1 METKEHFVITINRE
15 LGSGGRTI
23 GRKLAELLGVKY
35 YDKAIIQGLT
45 DKYGLSAEEIERLK
59 SQEKSSWW
67 ENFQDSYRHILQL
80 RKEPKPSTAE
90 MFETERHILEQLASR
105 ESCVVAGRSGFII
118 FRDWKKHLNIFIQA
132 PLEQRIERVMKKQG
146 LTYQAAIDTI
156 DQVDEGRETYIRKYC
171 DRTRYDTRNYD
182 LVINMTG
189 LSEDDAVAII
199 MEYFNR
205 LSKSGK

>member
-1 METKEHFVITINRE
+1 MKRQRNTQQIKEQDKCPPNQTKE
-15 LGSGGRTI
+15 
-23 GRKLAELLGVKY
+23 
-35 YDKAIIQGLT
+35 
-45 DKYGLSAEEIERLK
+45 EEIERLK

-118 FRDWKKHLNIFIQA
+118 FRDWKNHLNIFIQA

-189 LSEDDAVAII
+189 LTEDDAVSLPLLFGLVGF
-199 MEYFNR
+199 YPVP
-205 LSKSGK
+205 LSAGYSSVSSSCLNC